1 MAYMTDA
8 SGVLGALQTELATK
22 NSTSKKAGKD
32 LTTDDF
38 LVLMCAMFQ
47 NQDIDNTASTAD
59 MMNQFVQISVIQAV
73 TDISSLIHDTSTL
86 TYASSLVGKTVTIG
100 MYEGN
105 ELKEIEGVVTGTG
118 TLNGEQV
125 IFIGDDIYMLSD
137 IMAIGKLPEVK
148 DPEKPDGDGTEDG
161 DGTDGV
167 DKPGNTEK
175 PDGTDKPDN
184 TEKPDGTTDKPE
196 NTEKPDGTT
205 DKPENTEK
213 PDGTTDKPENTEKPD
228 GTTDKPENTEKPD
241 GTNKPDTTEKPDTT
255 DKPGTTDKTDG
266 TDVGT
271 DNNGSQGNPNKTIND
286 YKMTRPL
293 LA

>member
-184 TEKPDGTTDKPE
+184 TEKPDGTNKPDNTEKPDGTDKPE

-213 PDGTTDKPENTEKPD
+213 PDGTDKPDTTEKPD
-228 GTTDKPENTEKPD
+228 GTTDKPENT
-241 GTNKPDTTEKPDTT
+241 
-255 DKPGTTDKTDG
+255 DKTDG
-266 TDVGT
+266 TDAGT

>member
-137 IMAIGKLPEVK
+137 IMAVGKLPEVK
-148 DPEKPDGDGTEDG
+148 DPEKPDGEKP
-161 DGTDGV
+161 DGTD
-167 DKPGNTEK
+167 KPDNTEK

-205 DKPENTEK
+205 DKPENT
-213 PDGTTDKPENTEKPD
+213 
-228 GTTDKPENTEKPD
+228 
-241 GTNKPDTTEKPDTT
+241 
-255 DKPGTTDKTDG
+255 DKTDG
-266 TDVGT
+266 TDAGT

>member
-137 IMAIGKLPEVK
+137 IMAVGKLPEVK
-148 DPEKPDGDGTEDG
+148 DPEKPDG
-161 DGTDGV
+161 
-167 DKPGNTEK
+167 EK

-196 NTEKPDGTT
+196 NTEKPDGT
-205 DKPENTEK
+205 D
-213 PDGTTDKPENTEKPD
+213 
-228 GTTDKPENTEKPD
+228 
-241 GTNKPDTTEKPDTT
+241 KPDTTEKPDGNT
-255 DKPGTTDKTDG
+255 DKPENTDKTDG
-266 TDVGT
+266 TDAGT